1 MYTRNS
7 GFAPHRRQGGFIQGA
22 ILFALVILAVVVAA
36 FSLASR
42 DSNSSADTETAR
54 VGATLVLKTG
64 SDIANGI
71 SRAVSDGLAA
81 ADAQA
86 NLVLTG
92 TVATGKLDLF
102 DTTLRYASRPEIPE
116 NALAD
121 GTAAAQPF
129 GAGTTGADAATLTN
143 NGNASL
149 LGGAN
154 LETILEVPGLTEL
167 VCKRINNLTVNT
179 LVNATVPTGIT
190 SLKAA
195 DGSSQAR
202 EGCYSNSGNF
212 TYFRVVL
219 VDTAPAAAAGG
230 GGGGGG
236 GGA

>member
-71 SRAVSDGLAA
+71 SRAVSDGLPA
-81 ADAQA
+81 ADVLAE
-86 NLVLTG
+86 LVLTG
-92 TVATGKLDLF
+92 DAAGKLDLF

-121 GTAAAQPF
+121 LTDPLQPF
-129 GAGTTGADAATLTN
+129 GAATTAEGVA
-143 NGNASL
+143 ASL
-149 LGGAN
+149 TPVALLGDEN
-154 LETILEVPGLTEL
+154 LDETVLEVPGLTKL
-167 VCKRINNLTVNT
+167 VCQRINNLANNL
-179 LVNATVPTGIT
+179 LVSDAPPASVAEAL
-190 SLKAA
+190 SA
-195 DGSSQAR
+195 DGETQAR
-202 EGCYSNSGNF
+202 EGCYAADEAGPF

-219 VDTAPAAAAGG
+219 VDATTAS
-230 GGGGGG
+230 
-236 GGA
+236 

>member
-1 MYTRNS
+1 
-7 GFAPHRRQGGFIQGA
+7 
-22 ILFALVILAVVVAA
+22 
-36 FSLASR
+36 
-42 DSNSSADTETAR
+42 
-54 VGATLVLKTG
+54 
-64 SDIANGI
+64 
-71 SRAVSDGLAA
+71 
-81 ADAQA
+81 
-86 NLVLTG
+86 
-92 TVATGKLDLF
+92 LDLF

-179 LVNATVPTGIT
+179 LVNATVPTGIG

-230 GGGGGG
+230 GGGGG
-236 GGA
+236 A

>member
-71 SRAVSDGLAA
+71 SRAVSDGLPA
-81 ADAQA
+81 ADVQEK
-86 NLVLTG
+86 LVLTG
-92 TVATGKLDLF
+92 TVAAGSLDLF

-121 GTAAAQPF
+121 GTEADQPF
-129 GAGTTGADAATLTN
+129 GAATTTGAAILSSEDVLGSTLE
-143 NGNASL
+143 
-149 LGGAN
+149 
-154 LETILEVPGLTEL
+154 ETILEVPGLTKL
-167 VCKRINNLTVNT
+167 VCQRINNLTNNL
-179 LVNATVPTGIT
+179 LVSDAPPASVDAAV
-190 SLKAA
+190 SA
-195 DGSSQAR
+195 DGTTQAR
-202 EGCYSNSGNF
+202 EGCYAADPDDGPF

-219 VDTAPAAAAGG
+219 VDATTPTT
-230 GGGGGG
+230 
-236 GGA
+236 

>member
-1 MYTRNS
+1 MYIRNS

-71 SRAVSDGLAA
+71 SRAVSDGLPA
-81 ADAQA
+81 ADVAGK
-86 NLVLTG
+86 LVLTG
-92 TVATGKLDLF
+92 DPEAGDLDLF

-129 GAGTTGADAATLTN
+129 GAGTTGDEAAILSSENVLGSETL
-143 NGNASL
+143 A
-149 LGGAN
+149 
-154 LETILEVPGLTEL
+154 ETILLVPGLTKL
-167 VCKRINNLTVNT
+167 VCQRINNLANNL
-179 LVNATVPTGIT
+179 LVSDTPPASIAEAL
-190 SLKAA
+190 SA
-195 DGSSQAR
+195 DGETPAR
-202 EGCYSNSGNF
+202 EGCYAADEDAGPF

-219 VDTAPAAAAGG
+219 VDATTAS
-230 GGGGGG
+230 
-236 GGA
+236 